1 MVSARN
7 RRADCWHPSVLRA
20 TAALW
25 YLPRMPLTPVAAAPM
40 GVRLQGQVARLV
52 ARPLFWV
59 LVIAMGLLIPVV
71 NQVLRPPRPL
81 LPVLGQLGAFS
92 FTDQEGRKV
101 GSQELA
107 GNVWVAS
114 FIFTRCPTICPAIT
128 EKLGRVQRRAR
139 NLTPGFKI
147 VSFSVD
153 PTYDTPQV
161 LAAYAQKHKVSPR
174 MWHLLTGPLNDIR
187 TTVEGGLKIALGE
200 APQGDQDF
208 ASLLHGTHLVL
219 VDAKLKIRGYYDP
232 AESDMVDRLLADA
245 TMLLNRGN

>member
-1 MVSARN
+1 MSF
-7 RRADCWHPSVLRA
+7 S
-20 TAALW
+20 
-25 YLPRMPLTPVAAAPM
+25 PVAAPPLGAR
-40 GVRLQGQVARLV
+40 VQSQVSRLV
-52 ARPLFWV
+52 ARPGFWG
-59 LVIAMGLLIPVV
+59 LIIAFGLLVPVV
-71 NQVLRPPRPL
+71 NQVVRPPRPP
-81 LPVLGQLGAFS
+81 LPVLGQLGAFA
-92 FTDQEGRKV
+92 FTDQEGHTV
-101 GSQELA
+101 GSQDLK

-128 EKLGRVQRRAR
+128 EKLSRIQRRAR

-174 MWHLLTGPLNDIR
+174 MWHLLTGPLEAIKG
-187 TTVEGGLKIALGE
+187 TVEGGLKIALGE

-219 VDAKLKIRGYYDP
+219 VDANLQIRGYYDP
-232 AESDMVDRLLADA
+232 AEADVVDQLLGDA